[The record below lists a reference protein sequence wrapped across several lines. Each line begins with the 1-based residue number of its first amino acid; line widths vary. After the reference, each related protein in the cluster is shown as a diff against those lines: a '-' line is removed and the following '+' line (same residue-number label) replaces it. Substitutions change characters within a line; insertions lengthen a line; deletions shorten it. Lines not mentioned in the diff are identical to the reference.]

1 METRK
6 TDTGNDFEKLRRDK
20 KEFANLTIV
29 ISRKRKKNSY
39 TFPPIFVQDARET
52 GVMRER
58 ERVRERVCLC
68 EEKERESVSVCGRL
82 YGARELASGRA

>member
-58 ERVRERVCLC
+58 ERERECLC
-68 EEKERESVSVCGRL
+68 EEKERESVTVCVGVCMV
-82 YGARELASGRA
+82 REN